1 MILGHS
7 MAYVNFFG
15 NAQTSFRDSKK
26 AKTAFPTR
34 TRQKTSLHFA
44 YSRRSLS
51 RPYKT
56 TTLFLTRTLSPNSQ
70 ESDKGAG
77 SEKISGVGE
86 LRSLRQRFFH
96 KKPHTVSTN
105 WPTTLDFLVCEWC
118 ALLWSLHN
126 TILWASQASLVYGD
140 RQGLD
145 DHKISYVK
153 GVWFFW
159 AALWEVGKRKADQ
172 VRPVVSAGAR
182 CN

>member
-1 MILGHS
+1 LW
-7 MAYVNFFG
+7 
-15 NAQTSFRDSKK
+15 KLK
-26 AKTAFPTR
+26 P
-34 TRQKTSLHFA
+34 
-44 YSRRSLS
+44 
-51 RPYKT
+51 
-56 TTLFLTRTLSPNSQ
+56 Q
-70 ESDKGAG
+70 ECDKGAG

-96 KKPHTVSTN
+96 KKPHTASTN
-105 WPTTLDFLVCEWC
+105 WHTTLDFLVCEWC